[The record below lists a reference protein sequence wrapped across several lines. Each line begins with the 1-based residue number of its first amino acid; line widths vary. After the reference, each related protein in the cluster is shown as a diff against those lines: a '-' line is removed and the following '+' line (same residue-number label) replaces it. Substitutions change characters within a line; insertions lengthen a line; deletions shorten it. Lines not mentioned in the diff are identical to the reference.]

1 MTTVKRGRG
10 KPKGSKNKPKTD
22 NQPKRKRGRPKG
34 SKNKPK
40 IDTTPKKRGRPR
52 KNPIGSI
59 KFANFEG
66 VSLTKRKPGPQS
78 DTHRWV
84 AVIDNQVI
92 GYFKTPEEAH
102 KAYKDELRT
111 ETKEQIRKSKRRSK
125 AK

>member
-10 KPKGSKNKPKTD
+10 RPKGSKNKPKTD

-59 KFANFEG
+59 KFANLKEFHSQNANQDHNQILIVG
-66 VSLTKRKPGPQS
+66 LQS
-78 DTHRWV
+78 
-84 AVIDNQVI
+84 
-92 GYFKTPEEAH
+92 
-102 KAYKDELRT
+102 
-111 ETKEQIRKSKRRSK
+111 
-125 AK
+125 